1 MTTTIVVNT
10 ETIES
15 GDCQKLMLE
24 VKDYLDKTNE
34 RKSTTFNENI

>member
-10 ETIES
+10 QTIQS
-15 GDCQKLMLE
+15 CQKLMLE

-34 RKSTTFNENI
+34 RKSTTPDKNI

>member
-34 RKSTTFNENI
+34 RKKTTFNENL

>member
-10 ETIES
+10 QTIQS

-34 RKSTTFNENI
+34 RKSTTPDKNI